1 MMKYVMEIAVPV
13 DFILT
18 ILAGGI
24 HTVASDLWLMGP
36 VVFIERSLRSPIGRA
51 QRT

>member
-1 MMKYVMEIAVPV
+1 MMKDVMEIAVPV

-36 VVFIERSLRSPIGRA
+36 ERSLRSPIGRA
-51 QRT
+51 RRT

>member
-1 MMKYVMEIAVPV
+1 MMKSVMEIAVPA

-18 ILAGGI
+18 MLTGGI

-36 VVFIERSLRSPIGRA
+36 VVFVGRSLRSPIERA
-51 QRT
+51 RRT